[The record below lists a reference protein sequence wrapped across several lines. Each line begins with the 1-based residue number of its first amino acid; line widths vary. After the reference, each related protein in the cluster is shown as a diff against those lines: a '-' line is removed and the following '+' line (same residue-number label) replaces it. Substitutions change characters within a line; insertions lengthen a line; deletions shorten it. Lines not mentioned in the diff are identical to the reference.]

1 MLAHPLN
8 APKLGG
14 KGLVA
19 RNIVDD
25 SLSSSD
31 SEFERNVNLLGSIG
45 CSHC

>member
-1 MLAHPLN
+1 MLAHRLD
-8 APKLGG
+8 APKLGR

-25 SLSSSD
+25 SLSTSD